1 MEIQSEFEQETR
13 HRLERMEAA
22 ISALAQ
28 RIDAFSHTTET
39 ASRTNEPAGDP
50 GKPFMGAKA
59 PSRAAFPQPKPHRP
73 PGAVPQPGRGADW
86 WLARAG
92 AALTVVAV
100 ILLYQYA
107 VGHGWITPLV
117 RVLTGVAIGAG
128 LMYWGRKMP
137 AAGTE
142 EANPVGLRELMM
154 GAALAAWFISSFAA
168 SVSYHLIDTSTSRLL
183 FLALSIV
190 GAVLGLRERRSLL
203 AIVAVG
209 AGFLAPMILPSQS
222 PSIPVFAIYLAVIGG
237 LGLVLYLMRGW
248 QIVLWIT
255 FFSLL
260 GSISA
265 ATSIVLYRNPHHL
278 PGGASLPLSDVGR
291 LSMSLLIIAVSAAFT
306 RAVSLRRDLV
316 VTGSDRYPE
325 PIRSKFAKHWL
336 SESGRN
342 FKLLSPAADALDS
355 LSLWVITLAA
365 PLGGIALMSQLWPSV
380 SNFAWGTILIV
391 LALIAYRLCAS
402 SSDENAELTHLEGA
416 PLVVFGISG
425 LLTLGRALVPTGD
438 PGDALALALAMI
450 SAIAAMIGFT
460 RTRFIA
466 ARNTGRAVGITGVSF
481 VVMAELSSLGVVG
494 LAPDRLRVAMSL
506 AELTAIAA
514 GFVAWRDLARTS
526 ARKEMTNLV
535 ALLSY
540 AAFLLVDA
548 RALGQIWTPLV
559 SATFAIAGTALLF
572 LSRKSEDKVQRGVG
586 GATLALV
593 VFRLFFVDLAGV
605 DTIWRVFLFLG
616 IGALF
621 LFTSRQL
628 QNDRARAP
636 EST

>member
-1 MEIQSEFEQETR
+1 MES
-13 HRLERMEAA
+13 A
-22 ISALAQ
+22 ISALSG
-28 RIDAFSHTTET
+28 RLDAFSDHPPRT
-39 ASRTNEPAGDP
+39 ADANEPVKDP
-50 GKPFMGAKA
+50 GQPFTG
-59 PSRAAFPQPKPHRP
+59 PPPESRGAFPEPKPHRP
-73 PGAVPQPGRGADW
+73 AAPLSAGRGADW

-117 RVLTGVAIGAG
+117 RVMTGVAIGAG

-137 AAGTE
+137 AAGDE

-154 GAALAAWFISSFAA
+154 GAGLAAWFISSFAA

-183 FLALSIV
+183 FLVLSIA

-209 AGFLAPMILPSQS
+209 AGFLAPVILPSQS
-222 PSIPVFAIYLAVIGG
+222 PSIPAFTIYLTVVGG

-248 QIVLWIT
+248 QSVLWIT
-255 FFSLL
+255 FFSLI
-260 GSISA
+260 GSISG
-265 ATSIVLYRNPHHL
+265 ATSLVLSRTPNYA
-278 PGGASLPLSDVGR
+278 PGGTSLPLTDVGR
-291 LSMSLLIIAVSAAFT
+291 LSMSLLIIATAAAFT
-306 RAVSLRRDLV
+306 RAVSLRRELV
-316 VTGSDRYPE
+316 ATGSDRYPE

-336 SESGRN
+336 NESGRV
-342 FKLLSPAADALDS
+342 FRIFSPAAGSLDS
-355 LSLWVITLAA
+355 LSMWIVTLAA
-365 PLGGIALMSQLWPSV
+365 PLAGVGLLSSLWPSAGNYV
-380 SNFAWGTILIV
+380 WGTILII
-391 LALIAYRLCAS
+391 IAMISYRVCAS
-402 SSDENAELTHLEGA
+402 SSGENAELTHIKGA
-416 PLVVFGISG
+416 ASAIFGVSG
-425 LLTLGRALVPTGD
+425 IVLLGRALVPFGD
-438 PGDALALALAMI
+438 TSDALSLALAMTG
-450 SAIAAMIGFT
+450 SIAAMIGFT
-460 RTRFIA
+460 APRFVA
-466 ARNTGRAVGITGVSF
+466 ARNSGRAIGIVGVVF
-481 VVMAELSSLGVVG
+481 VVMSELSQMGFIG
-494 LAPDRLRVAMSL
+494 LTHDRLRVAMSL

-514 GFVAWRDLARTS
+514 GLVAWRDLSRVA

-548 RALGQIWTPLV
+548 RALGQIWSPLV
-559 SATFAIAGTALLF
+559 SATFAIAGTTLLF
-572 LSRKSEDKVQRGVG
+572 LSRKTDDKVQRAVG

-593 VFRLFFVDLAGV
+593 VFRLFFVDLVGV

-628 QNDRARAP
+628 QNDRAPAPP